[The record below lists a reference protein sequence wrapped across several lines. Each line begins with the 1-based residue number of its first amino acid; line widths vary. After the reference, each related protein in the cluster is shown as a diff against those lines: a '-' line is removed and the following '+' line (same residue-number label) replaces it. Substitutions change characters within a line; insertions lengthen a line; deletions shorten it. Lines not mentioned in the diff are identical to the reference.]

1 MLNHLGL
8 TSLVYGRYIRQ
19 FLMYMRSLDKVVV
32 IWSFVDLISDDY
44 NSMFKLLLTLGVSS
58 LKYLLVTVGL

>member
-1 MLNHLGL
+1 VLNHLGL

-32 IWSFVDLISDDY
+32 IWSFLDLISDDY